1 MKKIISLKDYGN
13 TGKDALDIQNKI
25 RENLG
30 KTIFSFQEFQTLQFQ
45 ALRQISDVR
54 RSVKNQPD
62 SINRAIHKVM
72 LHFDFPKTVVKKLNV
87 QNQFEDIKPKK
98 EETKVD
104 LFNYW
109 VLGFDSTP
117 YEELQYLKN
126 SVESHLRFILE
137 LIEKYENKTFI
148 QLYNQD
154 KKNPGDNFERMLLD
168 FYKRCIKER
177 DLILNYYLN
186 GVEDQAIY
194 KANTKLG
201 LSSFLF
207 NTAFNDFPYRSWMIY
222 RDQYF
227 DYEKINNVSHRCYD
241 VPIGDDLEEVYYK
254 NKQQFYNKLFKVK
267 PLSQIFSNIDFYYDH
282 IPHNNDRKHIFLEL
296 KKLFKARRWLAFFA
310 LALPQ
315 VEGLF
320 TEMLSTISPDDK
332 GKSLSEKVK
341 KVRPAYMLS
350 EAYFDYY
357 QYMITDLRNKFAHT
371 GFETDLKL
379 KCYDLLTDLEHILQ
393 VYYELDHPMIKVKRL
408 IKQRNSNDFIGYREF
423 SQFFELVNKLHPTQK
438 TEIKLDLDDFIN
450 NFLTVHC
457 QLEYILEEASINT
470 RKLVRD
476 FIHRIEKTTNSLQI
490 ASEFESRNLSEVK
503 LVMQQNKVELAKF
516 SRFQNDKFDELDAL
530 RNFSISLKKYFPN
543 WFSEEKKAFLEVI
556 KENDSKIKNLLELK
570 KLREGVKD

>member
-1 MKKIISLKDYGN
+1 MKKFISLKDHGD
-13 TGKDALDIQNKI
+13 TGKDAVNIQSKI

-30 KTIFSFQEFQTLQFQ
+30 KAIFSFQDFQTLQFQ
-45 ALRQISDVR
+45 ALRQITDVR

-62 SINRAIHKVM
+62 SIAKAIDKVM
-72 LHFDFPKTVVKKLNV
+72 FHFDFPKTVVKKINA
-87 QNQFEDIKPKK
+87 QNQLEEIKSKK
-98 EETKVD
+98 VETNVD

-109 VLGFDSTP
+109 ILGFDTNP
-117 YEELQYLKN
+117 YNELQYLKN

-137 LIEKYENKTFI
+137 VIEKYENKTFI

-168 FYKRCIKER
+168 FYKRCTKER

-186 GVEDQAIY
+186 GIEDRAIY

-201 LSSFLF
+201 LSSFVF

-227 DYEKINNVSHRCYD
+227 DYEKINKVAHRCYD
-241 VPIGDDLEEVYYK
+241 VSISDDLEEVYYK
-254 NKQQFYNKLFKVK
+254 NKQQFYNKLFKIK
-267 PLSQIFSNIDFYYDH
+267 PVSQIFSNIDFHYDH
-282 IPHNNDRKHIFLEL
+282 IPHNNDRKTIFLEL
-296 KKLFKARRWLAFFA
+296 RKLFKARRWLAFFA

-320 TEMLSTISPDDK
+320 TEMLSTVSPDDK

-408 IKQRNSNDFIGYREF
+408 IKQRNSTDFIGYREF

-450 NFLTVHC
+450 SFLTVHC
-457 QLEYILEEASINT
+457 QLEYIVEEASINT
-470 RKLVRD
+470 RKLVKD
-476 FIHRIEKTTNSLQI
+476 FIHRIEKTTDSSKI

-503 LVMQQNKVELAKF
+503 LVIEQNKVKLARL
-516 SRFQNDKFDELDAL
+516 SRFQNDKFDELYAL
-530 RNFSISLKKYFPN
+530 RNFNTALRKYFHN
-543 WFSEEKKAFLEVI
+543 WISEGKKAFFEVI
-556 KENDSKIKNLLELK
+556 KQNDSKIKNLLELK
-570 KLREGVKD
+570 NLREDDKE